1 MGLVGKS
8 GYVGKPIRP
17 GEGGEEALKAW
28 MGWKKGREYR
38 EEGTGAL
45 VLTEKSKL

>member
-1 MGLVGKS
+1 
-8 GYVGKPIRP
+8 
-17 GEGGEEALKAW
+17 

>member
-1 MGLVGKS
+1 
-8 GYVGKPIRP
+8 
-17 GEGGEEALKAW
+17 
-28 MGWKKGREYR
+28 MGWKKGREYK